1 MKISKTQSFVVQ
13 FTMSICENIFPTIL
27 ANVQVQKKQDSVS
40 EAISTVRV
48 QVVPKKSLLLSALL
62 FLISVC
68 RLPSADV
75 RNLLKYY
82 YIY

>member
-82 YIY
+82 